1 MADRET
7 QPLQDMTEQEFS
19 AFLER
24 NGIFH
29 HHVAEHL
36 AQLVPYPEQRFDLA
50 LKSALLSAEHGA
62 AAFVLISGRRY
73 APGYTL
79 LRPQFE
85 TLVRGVWLMY
95 AASDTWIEKL
105 GRPLTPETAETA
117 KDALMLDKM
126 LKALRAAGAAPPG
139 LLEQLETCRDVMWK
153 ALNSYNH
160 GGFHPL
166 ARFQTGYPRQLS
178 YDVLRNSNAM
188 LALAAQLAA
197 IVTGDPQNMVPVRTL
212 HTDFADCHPIISQ

>member
-1 MADRET
+1 MADRKKL
-7 QPLQDMTEQEFS
+7 PLRDMPEQDFA

-24 NGIFH
+24 NGHFH
-29 HHVAEHL
+29 QRVAGHL

-50 LKSALLSAEHGA
+50 LKSALLSAEHGT
-62 AAFVLISGRRY
+62 AAFILISGGLY

-85 TLVRGVWLMY
+85 TLVRGIWLMY
-95 AASDTWIEKL
+95 AASETWIEKL
-105 GRPLTPETAETA
+105 CRPLTTETAEAA
-117 KDALMLDKM
+117 KDALMLADM
-126 LKALRAAGAAPPG
+126 LKGLRSSASAPPG
-139 LLEQLETCRDVMWK
+139 LLDQLEACKDMIWK

-188 LALAAQLAA
+188 LALTSQLAA
-197 IVTGDPQNMVPVRTL
+197 IVTGDQHNMVPVRTL
-212 HTDFADCHPIISQ
+212 HTDFADCLPIISQ

>member
-1 MADRET
+1 MADRDK
-7 QPLQDMTEQEFS
+7 QSPQDMTEQAFA

-24 NGIFH
+24 NGQFH
-29 HHVAEHL
+29 QRVAGHL
-36 AQLVPYPEQRFDLA
+36 AQLEAYPDQRFDLA
-50 LKSALLSAEHGA
+50 LKSALLSAAHGE
-62 AAFVLISGRRY
+62 AAFVLVSGGLH

-85 TLVRGVWLMY
+85 TLVRGVWLMH
-95 AASDTWIEKL
+95 AASNTWIEKL
-105 GRPLTPETAETA
+105 SRPLNKETAEAA
-117 KDALMLDKM
+117 KDALMVAEM
-126 LKALRAAGAAPPG
+126 LKGLRKSETAPSG
-139 LLEQLETCRDVMWK
+139 LLDQIETCRNVMWK

-188 LALAAQLAA
+188 LAITSQLAA
-197 IVTGDPQNMVPVRTL
+197 IVTGDPRNMVPVRTL
-212 HTDFADCHPIISQ
+212 HTDFADCLPIISQ

>member
-1 MADRET
+1 M
-7 QPLQDMTEQEFS
+7 PEQEFF

-24 NGIFH
+24 NGQFH
-29 HHVAEHL
+29 HRVAEHL

-50 LKSALLSAEHGA
+50 LKSALLSVEHGT
-62 AAFVLISGRRY
+62 AAFVLIAEGLY

-85 TLVRGVWLMY
+85 TLVRGIWLMY

-105 GRPLTPETAETA
+105 SRPLTVDTAEAA

-126 LKALRAAGAAPPG
+126 LKALRASGAVPPG
-139 LLEQLETCRDVMWK
+139 LLDQLETCRNVMWK

-166 ARFQTGYPRQLS
+166 ARFQSGYPRKLS
-178 YDVLRNSNAM
+178 YDVLRNSNAI
-188 LALAAQLAA
+188 LALASQLAA

-212 HTDFADCHPIISQ
+212 HTDFADCLPIISH

>member
-1 MADRET
+1 
-7 QPLQDMTEQEFS
+7 MTKQEFA

-24 NGIFH
+24 NGDFH
-29 HHVAEHL
+29 QRVAGHL
-36 AQLVPYPEQRFDLA
+36 AQLTAFPEQRFDLA

-62 AAFVLISGRRY
+62 AAFVLISGGLH

-85 TLVRGVWLMY
+85 TLVRGIWLMH
-95 AASDTWIEKL
+95 AASDAWIEKL
-105 GRPLTPETAETA
+105 SRPLTKETAEAA
-117 KDALMLDKM
+117 KDALMLAEM
-126 LKALRAAGAAPPG
+126 LKSLRKSGTAPPG
-139 LLEQLETCRDVMWK
+139 LLDQIETCRDVMWK

-166 ARFQTGYPRQLS
+166 ARFQTGYPLQLS

-188 LALAAQLAA
+188 LAIASQLAA
-197 IVTGDPQNMVPVRTL
+197 IVTGDPRNMVPVRTL
-212 HTDFADCHPIISQ
+212 HTDFADCLPIISQ

>member
-1 MADRET
+1 MADREKQT
-7 QPLQDMTEQEFS
+7 LQDMPEQDFV

-24 NGIFH
+24 NGQFH
-29 HHVAEHL
+29 HRVAEHL

-50 LKSALLSAEHGA
+50 LKSVLLSVEHGT
-62 AAFVLISGRRY
+62 AAFVLISGGLY

-85 TLVRGVWLMY
+85 TLVRGIWLMY

-105 GRPLTPETAETA
+105 SRPLTVETAEAA
-117 KDALMLDKM
+117 KDALMLNKM
-126 LKALRAAGAAPPG
+126 LKALRASGTAPPG
-139 LLEQLETCRDVMWK
+139 LLDQLETCRNVMWK

-166 ARFQTGYPRQLS
+166 ARFQSGYPRQLS

-188 LALAAQLAA
+188 LALVSQLAA
-197 IVTGDPQNMVPVRTL
+197 IVTGDQRNMVPVRTL
-212 HTDFADCHPIISQ
+212 HTDFADCLPIISQ

>member
-1 MADRET
+1 MADR
-7 QPLQDMTEQEFS
+7 QYQLSPSITEQEFV

-24 NGIFH
+24 NGQFH
-29 HHVAEHL
+29 ERVAENLTQL
-36 AQLVPYPEQRFDLA
+36 APYPDQRYDLS

-62 AAFVLISGRRY
+62 AAFVLISGQFF

-79 LRPQFE
+79 LRTQFE
-85 TLVRGVWLMY
+85 TLVRGIWFMY

-105 GRPLTPETAETA
+105 SQPLTEDTSDAS

-126 LKALRAAGAAPPG
+126 LKGLRASEKAPST
-139 LLEQLETCRDVMWK
+139 LLEQLEACRDVMWK
-153 ALNSYNH
+153 SLNSYTH

-166 ARFQTGYPRQLS
+166 ARFETGYPLQLS

-188 LALAAQLAA
+188 AALASQLAA
-197 IVTGDPQNMVPVRTL
+197 IVSGDQRNMIPVRTL
-212 HTDFADCHPIISQ
+212 HTEFADCLPIISQ

>member
-1 MADRET
+1 M
-7 QPLQDMTEQEFS
+7 PEQEFV

-24 NGIFH
+24 NGQFH
-29 HHVAEHL
+29 HRVAEHL

-50 LKSALLSAEHGA
+50 LKSALLSVEHGT
-62 AAFVLISGRRY
+62 AAFVLIAGGLY

-85 TLVRGVWLMY
+85 TLVRSIWLMY

-105 GRPLTPETAETA
+105 SRPLTVETAEAA

-126 LKALRAAGAAPPG
+126 LKALRASGAAPPG
-139 LLEQLETCRDVMWK
+139 LLDQLETCRNVMWK

-166 ARFQTGYPRQLS
+166 ARFQSGYPRQLS

-188 LALAAQLAA
+188 LALASQLAA
-197 IVTGDPQNMVPVRTL
+197 IVTGDQRNMVPVRTL
-212 HTDFADCHPIISQ
+212 HTDFADCLPIISQ